1 MSVAVCLLL
10 YAAVVCMVGPRLLPP
25 LTRRGSAP
33 RAAVA
38 VWLIMLTSVLAS
50 WAAAAVALVVYV
62 ARTWTQP
69 DPLAVRACF
78 AAWRSAAAGQH
89 GVGTQIGL
97 WALTLVVG
105 AFTVTLAARVGQS
118 MLRARACSRR
128 HARSAH
134 IIGRRVAGVDGLVLD
149 APQKMAYCLG
159 GRPATIVIT
168 SAAIATLEP
177 PHLDAVLAHE
187 RAHLAGRHH
196 LLLAA
201 TRALAASLP
210 RIRLFTVA
218 ETEIAGLLEMCADDT
233 AARRHG
239 TAALL
244 AAILALAGADP
255 IPSAALGVNT
265 VGVCAR
271 VIRLTD
277 PDTAAA
283 RIRARLLL
291 AAVTAVIVFGP
302 VVVWA
307 GVHSLAPHGLT
318 QCGHFTA

>member
-1 MSVAVCLLL
+1 VSIAVCLLL
-10 YAAVVCMVGPRLLPP
+10 YAGVVCVVAPRLLPP

-33 RAAVA
+33 GAAVA
-38 VWLIMLTSVLAS
+38 VWLIVLTSVLAS
-50 WAAAAVALVVYV
+50 WAAAAGALVVYV
-62 ARTWTQP
+62 ARTWIRP
-69 DPLAVRACF
+69 DPLGVRECF
-78 AAWRSAAAGQH
+78 AVLRSAAAGQH
-89 GVGTQIGL
+89 GMGTQIGI

-105 AFTVTLAARVGQS
+105 AFTITLVARVGRS
-118 MLRARACSRR
+118 LLRARASSRR
-128 HARSAH
+128 HARSAQ
-134 IIGRRVAGVDGLVLD
+134 IVGRRVAGVDGLVLD

-210 RIRLFTVA
+210 RIRLFTRA
-218 ETEIAGLLEMCADDT
+218 ETEVAWLLEMCADDT

-255 IPSAALGVNT
+255 IPSAALGANT

-271 VIRLTD
+271 VARLTD

-283 RIRARLLL
+283 RVRARLVL
-291 AAVTAVIVFGP
+291 AAVTAVVVFGP

-307 GVHSLAPHGLT
+307 VVHGLTPHGLT
-318 QCGHFTA
+318 PCGPFTA

>member
-1 MSVAVCLLL
+1 MNVAVCLLL
-10 YAAVVCMVGPRLLPP
+10 YAAVVCVVAPRLLPP

-33 RAAVA
+33 HAAVA
-38 VWLIMLTSVLAS
+38 VWLIVLTSVLAS
-50 WAAAAVALVVYV
+50 WAAAAAALVAYV
-62 ARTWTQP
+62 ARTWTRP

-89 GVGTQIGL
+89 GLGTQIGL

-105 AFTVTLAARVGQS
+105 AFTVTLAARVGRS
-118 MLRARACSRR
+118 LLRARASSRR
-128 HARSAH
+128 HARSAQ
-134 IIGRRVAGVDGLVLD
+134 IVGRRVAGVDGLVLD

-159 GRPATIVIT
+159 GRPGTIVIT
-168 SAAIATLEP
+168 SAAIATLDP
-177 PHLDAVLAHE
+177 PHLDAVIAHE

-201 TRALAASLP
+201 TRALAASLS

-218 ETEIAGLLEMCADDT
+218 ETEIAELLEMCADDT

-244 AAILALAGADP
+244 AAILALAGAGP
-255 IPSAALGVNT
+255 VPSAALGANT

-271 VIRLTD
+271 VRRLAD
-277 PDTAAA
+277 PDTATA
-283 RIRARLLL
+283 RVHARLQL
-291 AAVTAVIVFGP
+291 AAVAAVVVFGP

-307 GVHSLAPHGLT
+307 VVHGLTPHGLIP
-318 QCGHFTA
+318 CGPFTA

>member
-1 MSVAVCLLL
+1 VSIAVCLLL
-10 YAAVVCMVGPRLLPP
+10 YAAVVCMAAPRLLPP
-25 LTRRGSAP
+25 LTHRGSAP

-38 VWLIMLTSVLAS
+38 VWLIMLFSVLAS
-50 WAAAAVALVVYV
+50 WAAAAVSLVVYV
-62 ARTWTQP
+62 ARTWAHP

-78 AAWRSAAAGQH
+78 AAWRSAAAGQN
-89 GVGTQIGL
+89 GVATQIGL
-97 WALTLVVG
+97 WALTLAVG
-105 AFTVTLAARVGQS
+105 AFTVNLAARVCRS
-118 MLRARACSRR
+118 LLRARASSRR

-159 GRPATIVIT
+159 GRPGTIVIT
-168 SAAIATLEP
+168 NAAIATLEP
-177 PHLDAVLAHE
+177 PHLDAVIAHE

-218 ETEIAGLLEMCADDT
+218 ETEIAGLLEMCADDR

-239 TAALL
+239 AAALL

-255 IPSAALGVNT
+255 IPSAALGANT

-271 VIRLTD
+271 VRRLAD

-291 AAVTAVIVFGP
+291 TAVTAVIVFGP

-307 GVHSLAPHGLT
+307 GVHNVTPHGLML
-318 QCGHFTA
+318 CGHFTA

>member
-1 MSVAVCLLL
+1 
-10 YAAVVCMVGPRLLPP
+10 
-25 LTRRGSAP
+25 
-33 RAAVA
+33 
-38 VWLIMLTSVLAS
+38 VWLIVLTSVLAS
-50 WAAAAVALVVYV
+50 WAAASVALIVYV
-62 ARTWTQP
+62 ARTWARP
-69 DPLAVRACF
+69 DALAVSACF
-78 AAWRSAAAGQH
+78 AALRSAAAGQH

-97 WALTLVVG
+97 WAMAIVVAASMVTLV
-105 AFTVTLAARVGQS
+105 ARVGRS
-118 MLRARACSRR
+118 LLRARDSTRR

-134 IIGRRVAGVDGLVLD
+134 IVGRRVAGVDGLVLD

-255 IPSAALGVNT
+255 IPSAALGANT

-271 VIRLTD
+271 VARLTA

-283 RIRARLLL
+283 RVRARLLL
-291 AAVTAVIVFGP
+291 AAVTAVVVFGP
-302 VVVWA
+302 FVAWAVV
-307 GVHSLAPHGLT
+307 HCFTPHGLT
-318 QCGHFTA
+318 PCGPFTA

>member
-1 MSVAVCLLL
+1 VSIAVCLLL
-10 YAAVVCMVGPRLLPP
+10 YAAVVCAVAPRLLPP

-33 RAAVA
+33 RAAVT
-38 VWLIMLTSVLAS
+38 VWLIVLTSVLAS
-50 WAAAAVALVVYV
+50 WAAAAAALVVYA
-62 ARTWTQP
+62 ARTWTRP
-69 DPLAVRACF
+69 DPMAVRACF

-89 GVGTQIGL
+89 GVGTQIGF

-105 AFTVTLAARVGQS
+105 ALTVTLAARVGRS
-118 MLRARACSRR
+118 LLRGRASNRR

-168 SAAIATLEP
+168 TAAIATLEP

-187 RAHLAGRHH
+187 CAHLAGRHH

-210 RIRLFTVA
+210 CIRLFTVA

-239 TAALL
+239 APALL
-244 AAILALAGADP
+244 AAILSLAGADP
-255 IPSAALGVNT
+255 IPAAALGANT

-283 RIRARLLL
+283 RVRARLLL

-302 VVVWA
+302 LVVWA
-307 GVHSLAPHGLT
+307 GVHDLIPHGLT
-318 QCGHFTA
+318 HCGPFTA

>member
-1 MSVAVCLLL
+1 MSIAVCLLL
-10 YAAVVCMVGPRLLPP
+10 YAAVVCLVAPRLLPP

-38 VWLIMLTSVLAS
+38 VWLIMLISVLAS
-50 WAAAAVALVVYV
+50 WAAAAAALVVYV
-62 ARTWTQP
+62 ARTWTHP

-78 AAWRSAAAGQH
+78 AAWLSAAAGQH

-97 WALTLVVG
+97 WTLTLAVG
-105 AFTVTLAARVGQS
+105 AFAVTQAARVGRS
-118 MLRARACSRR
+118 LLRARASSRR

-149 APQKMAYCLG
+149 APQKVAYCLA
-159 GRPATIVIT
+159 GRPGTIVIT
-168 SAAIATLEP
+168 NAAIATLEP
-177 PHLDAVLAHE
+177 PHLDAVIAHE

-196 LLLAA
+196 LLLAT

-218 ETEIAGLLEMCADDT
+218 ETEIAGLLEMCADDS

-239 TAALL
+239 AAALL

-255 IPSAALGVNT
+255 IPSAALGANT
-265 VGVCAR
+265 VGVFAR
-271 VIRLTD
+271 VRRLTD

-307 GVHSLAPHGLT
+307 GVHNLAPDGLA

>member
-1 MSVAVCLLL
+1 MSIAVCLLL
-10 YAAVVCMVGPRLLPP
+10 YAAVVCVVAPRLLPP

-33 RAAVA
+33 RAAVV
-38 VWLIMLTSVLAS
+38 VWLIMLISVLAS
-50 WAAAAVALVVYV
+50 WAGAAAALVVYV
-62 ARTWTQP
+62 ARTWTKP
-69 DPLAVRACF
+69 DPLAMRACF
-78 AAWRSAAAGQH
+78 AAWRSAATGQH
-89 GVGTQIGL
+89 GVWTQIGL

-105 AFTVTLAARVGQS
+105 AFTVTLATRVGRS
-118 MLRARACSRR
+118 MLRARASSRR

-149 APQKMAYCLG
+149 APQKAAYCLA
-159 GRPATIVIT
+159 GRPGTIVIT

-210 RIRLFTVA
+210 RIRLFTMA
-218 ETEIAGLLEMCADDT
+218 ETQIAELLEMCADDT

-239 TAALL
+239 PAALL

-255 IPSAALGVNT
+255 IPSAALGANT

-271 VIRLTD
+271 VRRLTD
-277 PDTAAA
+277 PDTPAA

-291 AAVTAVIVFGP
+291 TAATAVIVFGP

-307 GVHSLAPHGLT
+307 GAHNLAPHTLSH
-318 QCGHFTA
+318 CGHFTA

>member
-1 MSVAVCLLL
+1 VSVAVCLLL
-10 YAAVVCMVGPRLLPP
+10 YATVVCMVAPRLLPP

-50 WAAAAVALVVYV
+50 WAVAAAALVVHV
-62 ARTWTQP
+62 ARTWSQP

-105 AFTVTLAARVGQS
+105 TFTVTLAARVGRS
-118 MLRARACSRR
+118 MLRASASSRR

-134 IIGRRVAGVDGLVLD
+134 IIGRRVSGVDGLVLD
-149 APQKMAYCLG
+149 APQKMAYCLS

-168 SAAIATLEP
+168 TAAIATLEP

-201 TRALAASLP
+201 TRALAANLP

-271 VIRLTD
+271 VIRLAD

-283 RIRARLLL
+283 RIRARFLL

-307 GVHSLAPHGLT
+307 GVHNVAPHGLT

>member
-1 MSVAVCLLL
+1 VSIAVCLLL
-10 YAAVVCMVGPRLLPP
+10 YAAVVCVVAPRLLPP

-38 VWLIMLTSVLAS
+38 VWLIVLFSVLAS
-50 WAAAAVALVVYV
+50 WAAAAAALVVYA
-62 ARTWTQP
+62 ARTWTRP

-89 GVGTQIGL
+89 GVSTQIGL
-97 WALTLVVG
+97 WVLTLVVG
-105 AFTVTLAARVGQS
+105 TLTVTLAARVGRS
-118 MLRARACSRR
+118 LLRGRASSRR

-168 SAAIATLEP
+168 TAAIATLEP

-201 TRALAASLP
+201 TRALAASMP

-239 TAALL
+239 ASPLL

-255 IPSAALGVNT
+255 IPSAALGANT

-271 VIRLTD
+271 VTRLTD

-291 AAVTAVIVFGP
+291 AAVTAAIVFGP
-302 VVVWA
+302 FVVWA
-307 GVHSLAPHGLT
+307 AVHDLTPLGLKP
-318 QCGHFTA
+318 CGPFSA

>member
-1 MSVAVCLLL
+1 LLL
-10 YAAVVCMVGPRLLPP
+10 YAAVVCVVAPRLLPP
-25 LTRRGSAP
+25 LTSRGSAP

-38 VWLIMLTSVLAS
+38 VWLIVVFSVLAS
-50 WAAAAVALVVYV
+50 WAAAAAALVDA
-62 ARTWTQP
+62 ARTWTRP

-89 GVGTQIGL
+89 GLWTQIGL
-97 WALTLVVG
+97 WVLTLVVG
-105 AFTVTLAARVGQS
+105 TLTVTLAARVGRS
-118 MLRARACSRR
+118 LLRGRASSRR
-128 HARSAH
+128 HARSAY

-168 SAAIATLEP
+168 TAAIATLEP

-201 TRALAASLP
+201 TRALAASMP

-233 AARRHG
+233 AVRRHG
-239 TAALL
+239 ASALL

-255 IPSAALGVNT
+255 IPSAALGAHT

-271 VIRLTD
+271 VTRLAH
-277 PDTAAA
+277 PDTPAA

-291 AAVTAVIVFGP
+291 AAVTAAIVFGP
-302 VVVWA
+302 FVVWA
-307 GVHSLAPHGLT
+307 AAVHGLT
-318 QCGHFTA
+318 PLGLKPCGPFSA